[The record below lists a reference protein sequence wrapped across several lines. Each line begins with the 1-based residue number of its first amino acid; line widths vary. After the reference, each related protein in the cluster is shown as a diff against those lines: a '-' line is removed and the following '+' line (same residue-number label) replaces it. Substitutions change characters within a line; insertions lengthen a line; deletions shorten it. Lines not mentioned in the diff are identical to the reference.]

1 MMILLL
7 GGAMPDNLTA
17 NQAMEDF
24 SRAKRRAHFNSFFN
38 TLQWKNSDLLSLY
51 EVTKIIKPRKETYL
65 GMQTIPV
72 NKIIGSEGR
81 YRDFSSAFLP
91 KKEML
96 KNRWTSIDMARM
108 DDVILPPISV
118 YSLGGNYFV
127 RDGNHRVSVAKSMG
141 VEFIDAEVVEL
152 DSQIELEPGMTLKQ
166 IKARAVE
173 YERKMFISQY
183 NPTYLPMGEIRFSAP
198 GSYPEMVNHIL
209 VHKYYINQNRSDEI
223 SFEDA
228 AKSWYENVYKP
239 IINEVRKDKVLSNF
253 PGETEGDMYM
263 WLVRRWDE
271 KKRMKQ
277 DASIEET
284 VSEAKKETAHGRLG
298 RYFSKIID
306 FFRRS

>member
-1 MMILLL
+1 
-7 GGAMPDNLTA
+7 MPDNLNA
-17 NQAMEDF
+17 NQALDDF
-24 SRAKRRAHFNSFFN
+24 NKAKRRAHFNTFFN

-81 YRDFSSAFLP
+81 YRDFSSAFFP

-183 NPTYLPMGEIRFSAP
+183 NPTYLPMDEIRFTAP
-198 GSYPEMVNHIL
+198 GSYPEMVSHIL
-209 VHKYYINQNRSDEI
+209 VHKYYINQNRTDEI
-223 SFEDA
+223 IFEEA

-284 VSEAKKETAHGRLG
+284 VSEAKKETAHGRLK
-298 RYFSKIID
+298 RYIGKVVD

>member
-1 MMILLL
+1 MSE
-7 GGAMPDNLTA
+7 NLNS

-24 SRAKRRAHFNSFFN
+24 SRAKRRARFNSFFN

-72 NKIIGSEGR
+72 DKIIGSEGR
-81 YRDFSSAFLP
+81 YRDFSSAFFP

-96 KNRWTSIDMARM
+96 KSRWTSIDMARLE
-108 DDVILPPISV
+108 DVILPPISV
-118 YSLGGNYFV
+118 YSLGGNYFE
-127 RDGNHRVSVAKSMG
+127 RDGNHRVSVAKSRG

-173 YERKMFISQY
+173 YERTMFMNQY
-183 NPTYLPMGEIRFSAP
+183 NPTYLPMDEIRFTAP

-209 VHKYYINQNRSDEI
+209 VHKYYINQNREGEI
-223 SFEDA
+223 SFEEA

-239 IINEVRKDKVLSNF
+239 IISEVRKDKVLSNF

-263 WLVRRWDE
+263 WLGRKWDE
-271 KKRMKQ
+271 KKRMKH

-284 VSEAKKETAHGRLG
+284 VSEAKKETARGRLG
-298 RYFSKIID
+298 RYFRKLAD
-306 FFRRS
+306 CFRSS